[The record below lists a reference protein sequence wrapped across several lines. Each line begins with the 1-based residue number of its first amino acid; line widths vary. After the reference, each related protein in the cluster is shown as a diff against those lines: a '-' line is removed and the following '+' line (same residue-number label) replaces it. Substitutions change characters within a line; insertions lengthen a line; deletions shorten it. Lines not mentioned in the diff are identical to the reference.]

1 MEDTTK
7 EKLDELKAAMVSA
20 EKGEKVDIY
29 VEFTKLVMTDKTI
42 DSPEKVTLLQEAN
55 KLI

>member
-20 EKGEKVDIY
+20 EKAEKVDIY
-29 VEFTKLVMTDKTI
+29 VEFTKIVMTDKTI
-42 DSPEKVTLLQEAN
+42 DSPEKVTLLQEVN